1 MYIGKNDGEC
11 PISQAEIDRDKPEI
25 RTFEADPDD
34 AYDAEQSRLMV
45 HDQEAV
51 SKILVDNIHATKD
64 LVDELVEYV
73 RKARRGLV

>member
-11 PISQAEIDRDKPEI
+11 PISHEKPLDFENEDRL
-25 RTFEADPDD
+25 
-34 AYDAEQSRLMV
+34 YDEEQLRLTLQ
-45 HDQEAV
+45 DQEAV

>member
-11 PISQAEIDRDKPEI
+11 PITRFQI
-25 RTFEADPDD
+25 DPDRQ
-34 AYDAEQSRLMV
+34 YDDEQLRLML
-45 HDQEAV
+45 HDQEAI
-51 SKILVDNIHATKD
+51 SKILVNNIHATKD